1 MKFSDLVTEDLEI
14 VMRRIE
20 VQRVWE
26 TDWSEADYPFIAD
39 ISIAFMQASQ
49 DLDDARYLNTALK
62 LNDLLRLHWR
72 DQLALDEL
80 AHKEDQAIVLLRT
93 RIGLMS

>member
-1 MKFSDLVTEDLEI
+1 MTFSDLVTEDLEI
-14 VMRRIE
+14 AMHRIE
-20 VQRVWE
+20 VRRVWE
-26 TDWSEADYPFIAD
+26 NDWSEADYPFFAD

-80 AHKEDQAIVLLRT
+80 THREDQALVSLRT
-93 RIGLMS
+93 RLGLMP